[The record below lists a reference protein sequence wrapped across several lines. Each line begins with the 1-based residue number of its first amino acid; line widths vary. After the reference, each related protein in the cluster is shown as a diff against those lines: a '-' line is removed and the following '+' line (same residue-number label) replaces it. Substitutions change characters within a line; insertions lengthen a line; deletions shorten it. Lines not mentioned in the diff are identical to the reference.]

1 MTVTLTYDSGISRV
15 RVRADV
21 DSDAT
26 YGTVERS
33 ANGVQWTTVRGA
45 SELTPTVPAPG
56 AGAAAL
62 RSNNAEGGT
71 DGANVTAGS
80 STGGTPWDAVVLPSG
95 IGTATFSLV
104 VPAGGSTRSVVLQG
118 GNGGGVSGTLRWTIA
133 ATPLLYATFKFRE
146 NTLSTGWAFFYG
158 AGGIGFTVG
167 TAGTAIALRSQ
178 AGATLAIGTGV
189 LLANTWYRVDLRVE
203 VGVRVDIKVFDA
215 AGALV
220 DSASYVG
227 AAVSADITTL
237 EYGRSRAVGQVHYV
251 DDMAYGTAGYLND
264 VDWVPGLGFVTV
276 DDYEFAPGM
285 VNTYRVR
292 GFSDVDVQLSSETN
306 TITPVIDRVWLKSIA
321 RPFLNRGVTTRDY
334 SPPTRRSRAGR
345 FDIGGRTLPVVVSP
359 VMCGRE
365 WTHEVLTY
373 SLEEAHAV
381 DLLLAS
387 GDVIFIQVPPGYDIP
402 GGYVGV
408 SDIQRARISRPLSDD
423 KRQFSVPVFECA
435 APGPDVVGYTA
446 TWEGLLA
453 EYGSWTA
460 VLAQFAT
467 WADVLEYVSD
477 PETVLV
483 P

>member
-1 MTVTLTYDSGISRV
+1 MTVTLTYDGGISRV
-15 RVRADV
+15 RVHADV
-21 DSDAT
+21 DSDSA

-33 ANGVQWTTVRGA
+33 SNGVQWTRVRGA
-45 SELTPTVPAPG
+45 DALSPTVPSPDP
-56 AGAAAL
+56 GAAAL
-62 RSNNAEGGT
+62 RSNNAEGGV
-71 DGANVTAGS
+71 DGAAVTAGS
-80 STGGTPWDAVVLPSG
+80 GTGGTPWDAVVLPSG
-95 IGTATFSLV
+95 IGTVTFSSI
-104 VPAGGSTRSVVLQG
+104 VPSTGGTRSVAIQG
-118 GNGGGVSGTLRWTIA
+118 GNGSGNSGTLRWTIA

-146 NTLSTGWAFFYG
+146 NSLSTGWAYFYG
-158 AGGIGFTVG
+158 AAGVGFTVG
-167 TAGTAIALRSQ
+167 TAGTAIALRTQ
-178 AGATLAIGTGV
+178 AGSTLAIGTGV

-203 VGVRVDIKVFDA
+203 VGVRVDIKVFDMT
-215 AGALV
+215 GALV

-227 AAVSADITTL
+227 ASVSANITTL
-237 EYGRSRAVGQVHYV
+237 EYGRSRAVGQAHFI

-264 VDWVPGLGFVTV
+264 VDWIPGQAFVTV
-276 DDYEFAPGM
+276 DDYEFDPGV

-292 GFSDVDVQLSSETN
+292 GFSPVDVQLSSETN
-306 TITPVIDRVWLKSIA
+306 TITPTIDRVWLKSIA
-321 RPFLNRGVTTRDY
+321 RPFLNRAVVTRDY
-334 SPPTRRSRAGR
+334 SPPTRRSRSGR
-345 FDIGGRTLPVVVSP
+345 FDIVGRTLPIVVGQ
-359 VMCGRE
+359 VMSGRE

-373 SLEEAHAV
+373 SVEEAHAV

-387 GDVIFIQVPPGYDIP
+387 GDTLLVQVPPGFDIP

-408 SDIQRARISRPLSDD
+408 SDIQRARISRTLSDG
-423 KRQFSVPVFECA
+423 KRQFSIPMFECA

-453 EYGSWTA
+453 EYGTWAA